1 MLYFWLLPE
10 QLFQKILVDVGYD
23 LAHASRCYA
32 LVVPLLQLL
41 PPTFEP
47 SAGGIRAPELDKILR
62 ARVLMVLAGKLKEG
76 LQSVDI
82 QVFST
87 LFLLLVELL
96 MLLEGLFQ
104 PRQDVLSVA
113 FGLGQLLVPIFRL
126 LLALEK
132 LVLLP

>member
-1 MLYFWLLPE
+1 MLSDRVLCLWLLPE
-10 QLFQKILVDVGYD
+10 QLFQKILVDVGHD

-41 PPTFEP
+41 PPPFEP
-47 SAGGIRAPELDKILR
+47 SAGGLRAPELGKILR

-87 LFLLLVELL
+87 LFLLLVELF
-96 MLLEGLFQ
+96 MLLDGLF
-104 PRQDVLSVA
+104 
-113 FGLGQLLVPIFRL
+113 
-126 LLALEK
+126 
-132 LVLLP
+132 